1 MNPEKKTML
10 ISHRERIY
18 AFYLSRRQS
27 SLAPTNVEGL
37 RGREPYLRAIIKS
50 HLPDNR
56 KARILDV
63 GCGHG
68 AFVRALHEAG
78 YADARGVDHSAE
90 QVEAARRLGIEGVQ
104 QGELLDTLRACHA
117 GSLDVIIAFDVLEH
131 FAKDELVTILDEM
144 HRVLGAKG
152 RLIIH
157 APNGESPFGNRIL
170 FWDFTHEL
178 AFTRESIAQ
187 LLMVCGFLRVKC
199 YEDRPVVHGLKS
211 AIRRVLWSVIRAF
224 WRFYLAVETGSG
236 EKACIFSQNFLTV
249 ADKQN
254 WSSPEN
260 CAHRKY

>member
-1 MNPEKKTML
+1 MNPEKKTTPV
-10 ISHRERIY
+10 SHRERIY

-27 SLAPTNVEGL
+27 SLAPANVEGL

-50 HLPDNR
+50 HLPDH
-56 KARILDV
+56 KQVRILDV

-68 AFVRALHEAG
+68 AFVRALHQAG

-90 QVEAARRLGIEGVQ
+90 QVEAGRRLGIDGIQ
-104 QGELLDTLRACHA
+104 QGELLETLRGFQAD
-117 GSLDVIIAFDVLEH
+117 SLDVVIAFDVLEH
-131 FAKDELVTILDEM
+131 FSKDELITIIDEIY
-144 HRVLGAKG
+144 RVLSKNG

-187 LLMVCGFLRVKC
+187 VLMVCGFLRVKC

-224 WRFYLAVETGSG
+224 WRFYLAVETGAG

-249 ADKQN
+249 ADKQDWAN
-254 WSSPEN
+254 PEN
-260 CAHRKY
+260 DPHRKH